1 MPPPPEGFRLRAVE
15 WPAPLDARR
24 GVVRLAAETMSL
36 LGLRPWDPLRL
47 EGRRLS
53 GALVATAPP
62 GTDSR
67 VLLCDELTLR
77 NLGRPDGGDV
87 DTRRALEQPTTT
99 LMLSGPP
106 ELAGAVPPEVL
117 RLALLGKVVTQGDEV
132 SLLPQDFVLPEGT
145 DPSARDAARR
155 HLARLA
161 GTDDWQTVLLLV
173 VGAAPREPSIVT
185 MGTTVGWVDGLTTT
199 GEAGSTILRSLA
211 PPPLAPMTATSGPG
225 TAAAGSPAAVP
236 GLEDAAADLREW
248 LDLGF
253 NGHAL
258 LRQLGT
264 TPHLG
269 VLVSGP
275 AGCGKSTLVESVAAG
290 LGATVRRVGGARL
303 AATDPTAAAR
313 ELTQTADAALSS
325 APCVLLVS
333 DVEAL
338 APRDPAAPAPLAETL
353 LDTIRRLV
361 PTERVAVVCTTT
373 NPEALSRRV
382 REAGMLEREI
392 VIPLPTRGQRH
403 RMLEALTHE
412 TPLVDVDL
420 GDVAGRTPGFVL
432 SDLVGLCRE
441 AAVRAAHRHRAQP
454 DGPAATAPAVTP
466 ADFAAALTAVRPT
479 AMQGDSLEVPDLT
492 LDDVGDMAEAKRA
505 LTEAVVWPLT
515 YPDTFDRLGVQAPRG
530 VLLYG
535 PPGCGKTF
543 LVRALAGTGRANV
556 LSVKGAELLTKW
568 VGESERGVRELF
580 RRARHAAPAIV
591 FLDEVDA
598 LLPTRGA
605 SSDTGVTDRVVAAVL
620 TELDGVESLRDVCVV
635 AATNRPDM
643 VDPAMLR
650 PGRLDRLV
658 YVGPPDAAARAEILA
673 AASRRTPL
681 ADDVDLG
688 ALARECEGF
697 SAADCAGLVREAAL
711 VAMRESMDSPVVTA
725 AHVAAA
731 HAVVRPSLHPEQLAQ
746 LERFAASRR

>member
-1 MPPPPEGFRLRAVE
+1 MPPPPDGFRLRAVE

-47 EGRRLS
+47 EGRRLT

-67 VLLCDELTLR
+67 LLLCDELTLR

-106 ELAGAVPPEVL
+106 DLARAVPPEVL

-145 DPSARDAARR
+145 DPAARDAARR

-161 GTDDWQTVLLLV
+161 GADDWQTVLLLV

-211 PPPLAPMTATSGPG
+211 PPPPV
-225 TAAAGSPAAVP
+225 TAAPGRSTTTAGSPAAVP

-303 AATDPTAAAR
+303 AASDPTAAAR
-313 ELTQTADAALSS
+313 ELTQAADAALSS

-333 DVEAL
+333 DVESL

-361 PTERVAVVCTTT
+361 PSERVAVVCTTT

-392 VIPLPTRGQRH
+392 VIPLPTRDQRH

-420 GDVAGRTPGFVL
+420 DDVAGRTPGFVL

-441 AAVRAAHRHRAQP
+441 AAVRAAHRHRAQQ
-454 DGPAATAPAVTP
+454 DAPASAPAVTS
-466 ADFAAALTAVRPT
+466 ADFAAALTVVRPT

-598 LLPTRGA
+598 LLPIRGA

-681 ADDVDLG
+681 ADDVDLA
-688 ALARECEGF
+688 ALAQECEGF

-731 HAVVRPSLHPEQLAQ
+731 QAVVRPSLHPEQLAQ
-746 LERFAASRR
+746 LEQFAASRR